1 MTAWELFGSHSKCTW
16 FPLHLAKY
24 FNSGK
29 KYHKIAHS
37 YLLWNFLSYLY
48 KDSCTWLVS
57 LDPSLIRPASIET
70 SQLRGNTNKAAP
82 LERRLQTLVQ
92 SFMIKSL
99 EKFYPP
105 ENKEVLLLNQKLENV
120 FDSVIC
126 SSILSFDILF
136 FLKKM

>member
-48 KDSCTWLVS
+48 KDSCTWLVR

-82 LERRLQTLVQ
+82 L
-92 SFMIKSL
+92 SGA
-99 EKFYPP
+99 
-105 ENKEVLLLNQKLENV
+105 EVTDTRAEFHDQVTGE
-120 FDSVIC
+120 
-126 SSILSFDILF
+126 ILSSRKQGSPAIESEIRKCF
-136 FLKKM
+136 